1 MIKSLIIENEVE
13 AANALTSLLNTHC
26 KNVSVI
32 GVHSSISSALDA
44 INTHF
49 PELIFLDVELEGES
63 GFDLFEKTS
72 GFDFEVIFTTAFSDY
87 AVRAIKH
94 ACLEYLLKPVQK
106 DELIVAVKK
115 FSERQKLS
123 GYREQVEI
131 LLQNLKKP
139 TDAKLC
145 IPVSGGFVYLNKSE
159 IIMCQAEAIYTLIH
173 SLSSEKVLCSK
184 NIGLMEEMID
194 DDNMFRC
201 HKSYLVNIN
210 YIKRTQ
216 KKDNYRVYIPDGL
229 SAEVSQRKKDELH
242 EKLKKIAS

>member
-1 MIKSLIIENEVE
+1 MIKSLIIENEIE
-13 AANALTSLLNTHC
+13 AANALTSLLDTHC

-32 GVHSSISSALDA
+32 GVHSSISSALEA
-44 INTHF
+44 INTHI
-49 PELIFLDVELEGES
+49 PDLIFLDVELEGES
-63 GFDLFEKTS
+63 GFDLFKKTS
-72 GFDFEVIFTTAFSDY
+72 EFNFEVIFTTAFSDY

-106 DELIVAVKK
+106 DELIIAVKK

-139 TDAKLC
+139 FDTKLC

-159 IIMCQAEAIYTLIH
+159 IIMCQAEANYTLIH
-173 SLSSEKVLCSK
+173 SLTSEKVLCSK
-184 NIGLMEEMID
+184 NIGLLEEMID

-210 YIKRTQ
+210 YIKRIQ
-216 KKDNYRVYIPDGL
+216 KKDDFRAYMQGGL
-229 SAEVSQRKKDELH
+229 YAEVSQRKKDELH
-242 EKLKKIAS
+242 EKLKKIS